1 MSLKNKAVSGLIWTF
16 AQQFSVQIINFG
28 VQVILARILLPE
40 EFGLIAMLHIFIAIG
55 TNLLDGGMTS
65 SLIRTENPDQKDY
78 STVFFVNLFAS
89 VFIFMMAPNVGE
101 FFNQPIL
108 NNVLRVYALSFII
121 RAFVAVQTTR
131 LTKEM
136 NFKLQM
142 KMQIPSVILGGL
154 SGVIL
159 ALNGYGVWS
168 LVWLNLIQSF
178 LFMVMH
184 WWFSEWKPIMIIDKE
199 KFKYHFEFGYKIT
212 LSSLLYTLYRNV
224 YTIII
229 GKYFSAAQ
237 VGFYFQAET
246 LRMYPVQHITTA
258 LDKVTYPMFSSIQN
272 DKNSLKIY
280 YKKTMQAV
288 LFLIVPVM
296 TLLLIFANDVFL
308 LVLGEKWLPSVPLFQ
323 ILCISGALQPLQNYN
338 LNILKVKGR
347 SDLLLKLNLITK
359 IIPMVL
365 IFAII
370 PLGIY
375 GIVWFQSLF
384 AFVLFYINSYYS
396 GRFVN
401 FGIFEQI
408 KDVWIIF
415 GISILTGVFIYF
427 LNNWIIVN
435 MPIPILVRIIINF
448 LFYGLLYLLIAS
460 FSINIFKFYK
470 ELLMKLKF

>member
-1 MSLKNKAVSGLIWTF
+1 M
-16 AQQFSVQIINFG
+16 
-28 VQVILARILLPE
+28 
-40 EFGLIAMLHIFIAIG
+40 
-55 TNLLDGGMTS
+55 
-65 SLIRTENPDQKDY
+65 
-78 STVFFVNLFAS
+78 
-89 VFIFMMAPNVGE
+89 
-101 FFNQPIL
+101 
-108 NNVLRVYALSFII
+108 
-121 RAFVAVQTTR
+121 
-131 LTKEM
+131 
-136 NFKLQM
+136 
-142 KMQIPSVILGGL
+142 
-154 SGVIL
+154 
-159 ALNGYGVWS
+159 
-168 LVWLNLIQSF
+168 
-178 LFMVMH
+178 
-184 WWFSEWKPIMIIDKE
+184 
-199 KFKYHFEFGYKIT
+199 
-212 LSSLLYTLYRNV
+212 
-224 YTIII
+224 
-229 GKYFSAAQ
+229 
-237 VGFYFQAET
+237 
-246 LRMYPVQHITTA
+246 
-258 LDKVTYPMFSSIQN
+258 
-272 DKNSLKIY
+272 
-280 YKKTMQAV
+280 
-288 LFLIVPVM
+288 
-296 TLLLIFANDVFL
+296 
-308 LVLGEKWLPSVPLFQ
+308 PSVPLFQ